1 MSSFNPVIF
10 INVEVSE
17 LLIMVKDEKN
27 ASSANLKCKKKKNQ
41 SSTHHH
47 YMQSLSIRNSPL
59 KLLNV
64 WQDKYQCKKQVQ
76 LLRKYIFWLRAGASD
91 SKSDFAVSTVWKNS
105 FTYTFGKY
113 V

>member
-27 ASSANLKCKKKKNQ
+27 ASSANLKCKKNQ

-76 LLRKYIFWLRAGASD
+76 LLRKYIFWLRIGASD
-91 SKSDFAVSTVWKNS
+91 SKSDLAVSTLWNYDTIIQDLFKNRL
-105 FTYTFGKY
+105 
-113 V
+113 